1 MFHTIV
7 ASRSPDMDNVTAL
20 AIGSALAER
29 FNGTLIAADLT
40 QSPSGARAAPPAPDA
55 EQADLILLAPWRR
68 DLTEIV
74 WYPHTTSWALLRL
87 HTPLLFWPAAPTST
101 TLLEGRQPLI
111 VVPLDG
117 HTHAERAISYACEL
131 AEACGGEVALTH
143 VVPAILSS
151 RLLGARAST
160 IRRSRL
166 TRIHEVVSYLRGLRS
181 ITAEQTT
188 APVTTKILLGEPGT
202 ALVRLAKRQRVGA
215 IVMTTHSRA
224 HNGRF
229 FAGAVATQIVRQA
242 SAPTLLLPLGA
253 ETELT
258 PIFAHMPAIP
268 VTP

>member
-7 ASRSPDMDNVTAL
+7 ASRSLDMDNVTAL

-29 FNGTLIAADLT
+29 FKGTLVSADLT
-40 QSPSGARAAPPAPDA
+40 QPASGEAPAPAAAEA
-55 EQADLILLAPWRR
+55 EQADLILLTPWRR

-87 HTPLLFWPAAPTST
+87 HTPLLFWPAAST
-101 TLLEGRQPLI
+101 TTTLMSGHQPLI

-117 HTHAERAISYACEL
+117 HIHAERAIPYACAL
-131 AEACGGEVALTH
+131 AEAFGGEVALTH
-143 VVPAILSS
+143 VVPAVLSAQ
-151 RLLGARAST
+151 LLGARAST

-166 TRIHEVVSYLRGLRS
+166 LRVHEVVSYLRDLRNV
-181 ITAEQTT
+181 TAEQTT

-202 ALVRLAKRQRVGA
+202 ALVRFAHRQRVGA

-224 HNGRF
+224 SDGRF
-229 FAGAVATQIVRQA
+229 FAGAVATQVVRQA
-242 SAPTLLLPLGA
+242 STPTLLLPLGA
-253 ETELT
+253 ETEFI
-258 PIFAHMPAIP
+258 PIFTLAPAIP